1 MSRTRIGVIG
11 AGWWATES
19 HIPVLQA
26 MPDVEVTCICGLE
39 PEHLQKVQDKF
50 GIPHAT
56 QDYKELLAREDL
68 DGVVV
73 SSPHGFHY
81 QHAAEALEHGF
92 PVLCEKPMALKAL
105 EAARLVELVEAKHL
119 PFLIPYG
126 WNYSNLATLA
136 KAAIDDGA
144 VGDLEHVLCHMGSPL
159 RDLLSGTGAWVAEK
173 SLFTPGQGTW
183 SDPSNGGGFAN
194 GQLTHAL
201 GLMLWVTGLEASQ
214 VFAMVGRSEGGSDLY
229 NSMNCRFSNGATGM
243 LGGAGTMPRH
253 SPFQVDIRVY
263 GSKGMVLLD
272 VERPRFEIYRNDGTR
287 ISKDPGQQP
296 GSYECVEPLKVFVG
310 LIQGKSVEN
319 RSPAWLGK
327 RVVDILEAGLRSAT
341 TGQKEVIAQQVNLG
355 ALTFAPD

>member
-1 MSRTRIGVIG
+1 MSLTRIGIIG

-26 MPDVEVTCICGLE
+26 LPSVEVKCICGLE
-39 PEHLQKVQDKF
+39 PEHLQKLQHKF

-56 QDYKELLAREDL
+56 QDYTELLAREDV

-73 SSPHGFHY
+73 SSPHGLHY
-81 QHAAEALEHGF
+81 QHAVAALERGF
-92 PVLCEKPMALKAL
+92 PVLCEKPMALRAS
-105 EAARLVELVEAKHL
+105 EAARLLKLVEAKHL

-126 WNYSNLATLA
+126 WNYSNLSTLA
-136 KAAIDDGA
+136 KAAIEEGA
-144 VGDLEHVLCHMGSPL
+144 VGDVEHVLCHMGSPL

-173 SLFTPGQGTW
+173 SLFTPNQGTW
-183 SDPSNGGGFAN
+183 SDPSTGGGFAN

-201 GLMLWVTGLEASQ
+201 ALMLWVTGLQASQ
-214 VFAMVGRSEGGSDLY
+214 VFAMVGRSESGSDLY
-229 NSMNCRFSNGATGM
+229 NSISCRFTNGATGM

-253 SPFQVDIRVY
+253 SPFQVDIRIF
-263 GSKGMVLLD
+263 GNKGMVLLD
-272 VERPRFEIYRNDGTR
+272 VERPRFEIHRNDGT
-287 ISKDPGQQP
+287 SVCQDPGQQP
-296 GSYECVEPLKVFVG
+296 GSYECVEPLKVFVD

-341 TGQKEVIAQQVNLG
+341 SAKTEAIV
-355 ALTFAPD
+355 